1 VVERREG
8 DIVRWKTTAKK
19 DLGPGVGTNSI
30 GEATPVLVDDSQEV
44 PERGD
49 GRGTGIRRVGSAQR
63 PAEDPLRSTVLPFA
77 DSVFGLR

>member
-8 DIVRWKTTAKK
+8 DIVRWKTTVEKH
-19 DLGPGVGTNSI
+19 LGPGVGTGSI

-49 GRGTGIRRVGSAQR
+49 GRGTGIRRIDRAER
-63 PAEDPLRSTVLPFA
+63 PAQDPLCSTVLPFA